1 MHPGRNMCRDAAW
14 KMQQSGGE
22 RVGPG
27 FAQPPVATDA
37 LGFVACNEARHGHRI
52 TTDIHNAAAR
62 QVVCEQPMLG
72 VERGVKTKARLDES
86 NFADGS
92 VA

>member
-1 MHPGRNMCRDAAW
+1 MT
-14 KMQQSGGE
+14 
-22 RVGPG
+22 
-27 FAQPPVATDA
+27 TDA

-62 QVVCEQPMLG
+62 QVVGEQPMLG
-72 VERGVKTKARLDES
+72 VERCVKTETRLNVS

-92 VA
+92 IA